1 MTELGDVS
9 SLFIVHCVF
18 NGFLSYTC
26 TMLNIAT
33 IHALRKTPSLPMT
46 LKALLLSLSAS
57 DLGVGLI
64 VQPLYIVRLVMIIG
78 EETQTQTY
86 NIIKHMF
93 LTTRNLFSWASFLG
107 VVALAADR
115 FLAIHFHL
123 RYQEL
128 VTHKRVVALMTSI
141 WIFSS
146 FLSFLSL
153 SWIIPQKAK
162 SIFFSTTGIFCII
175 TTALFYWK
183 IYLSARHHIIEI
195 NRLQVRDQAEQNG
208 EVMANTARQ
217 RRSAVGAFYV
227 FLLFLACYL
236 PMLCVRIAE
245 LIIGLQNTLI
255 FLLLLNANTLVFLN
269 SSLNPLIYSWKMRH
283 IRRTIMNLLTQ
294 RASRNLLAARHLAKR
309 SP

>member
-1 MTELGDVS
+1 
-9 SLFIVHCVF
+9 
-18 NGFLSYTC
+18 
-26 TMLNIAT
+26 MLNIVT

-64 VQPLYIVRLVMIIG
+64 VQPLYIVRLVMIIK

-93 LTTRNLFSWASFLG
+93 LTTGTLFSYASFLG

-123 RYQEL
+123 RYKEL
-128 VTHKRVVALMTSI
+128 VTHRRVAALITSI

-195 NRLQVRDQAEQNG
+195 NRLQVYHQAEQNG
-208 EVMANTARQ
+208 EVMAYTARQ
-217 RRSAVGAFYV
+217 RKSAVGAFYV
-227 FLLFLACYL
+227 FLVLLACYL
-236 PMLCVRIAE
+236 PMLRVYFYYRSEHWAAE
-245 LIIGLQNTLI
+245 YPDIPSKT
-255 FLLLLNANTLVFLN
+255 
-269 SSLNPLIYSWKMRH
+269 
-283 IRRTIMNLLTQ
+283 
-294 RASRNLLAARHLAKR
+294 
-309 SP
+309 

>member
-1 MTELGDVS
+1 
-9 SLFIVHCVF
+9 
-18 NGFLSYTC
+18 
-26 TMLNIAT
+26 
-33 IHALRKTPSLPMT
+33 
-46 LKALLLSLSAS
+46 
-57 DLGVGLI
+57 
-64 VQPLYIVRLVMIIG
+64 
-78 EETQTQTY
+78 
-86 NIIKHMF
+86 MF
-93 LTTRNLFSWASFLG
+93 LTTRNLFSSASFLG

-128 VTHKRVVALMTSI
+128 VTHKRVAALMTSI

-283 IRRTIMNLLTQ
+283 IRRTIMNLL
-294 RASRNLLAARHLAKR
+294 RNVPH
-309 SP
+309 

>member
-1 MTELGDVS
+1 MTELGDFS
-9 SLFIVHCVF
+9 SLLIVHCVL

-26 TMLNIAT
+26 TMLNIVT

-64 VQPLYIVRLVMIIG
+64 VQPLYVVRLVMIIG
-78 EETQTQTY
+78 GETQTQTY
-86 NIIKHMF
+86 KIIQHMF
-93 LTTRNLFSWASFLG
+93 LTTGNFFFYASFLD

-128 VTHKRVVALMTSI
+128 VTEKRVATLMTSI

-146 FLSFLSL
+146 FLSFLTL
-153 SWIIPQKAK
+153 SWIIPEMAK
-162 SIFFSTTGIFCII
+162 FIFYNTIGIFCII

-183 IYLSARHHIIEI
+183 IYLSAKHHIIEI
-195 NRLQVRDQAEQNG
+195 NRLQVYHQAEQNG
-208 EVMANTARQ
+208 EVMTNTARQ
-217 RRSAVGAFYV
+217 RKSAVGAFYV
-227 FLLFLACYL
+227 LLVFLACYL
-236 PMLCVRIAE
+236 PMLCLSIAH
-245 LIIGLQNTLI
+245 LSTGLQNTLI
-255 FLLLLNANTLVFLN
+255 FLLLLNANTLVLLN

-283 IRRTIMNLLTQ
+283 IRRTIMNLL
-294 RASRNLLAARHLAKR
+294 RNVPH
-309 SP
+309 